1 MKTNKLILLL
11 SVLFIFTF
19 QTAMT
24 SQISV
29 KSLKNKANSFKTKSN
44 SETNS
49 SSVSNTSSNSTT
61 ESKNETVSTNNSGT
75 AKIIYVSKSGSNKND
90 GSKETPMKNIDKAMK
105 KALPGDKIYI
115 AEGMYKGTFGVGYL
129 ESEKAVQ
136 LYGSWDNSFT
146 KQDII
151 NHPTV
156 FQPNNASAGK
166 GRKALLRFTKEV
178 DGTVID
184 GIVWD
189 AGERNLYDL
198 KEGFVEG
205 IEGGRLRLPTEPL
218 TGKNSTVGEPCIS
231 IRSGAYGGDVTIQ
244 NCVFVN
250 GASFGIQAA
259 HKSGTF
265 KVLNNVFVANRMAAI
280 EIFGTCAGS
289 KERRNMVSC
298 GTVEIAN
305 NTILFTWSRLKDFKD
320 MGYGIRIMTKL
331 KYDIHNNII
340 GANIMGGIDNSRFCK
355 DEYVKIDNNI
365 FFGNKGGDLYYYP
378 ESNVK
383 LQLYVDEFEDL
394 EFESVSNNKN
404 EAPPMAVNQAYLKG
418 FFSAR
423 YNETTNYNPN
433 SSENQWARALG
444 MNQQGTMTSKV
455 SMFMNKYPWKE
466 TLKLFGVSKEAG
478 AQKP

>member
-29 KSLKNKANSFKTKSN
+29 NSLKNKAKSFKTKSN

-90 GSKETPMKNIDKAMK
+90 GTKSSPLKNIDKAVQ
-105 KALPGDKIYI
+105 KAMPGDKIYI
-115 AEGMYKGTFGVGYL
+115 AEGIYNGTFGVGYIETDKPL
-129 ESEKAVQ
+129 K
-136 LYGSWDNSFT
+136 LYGSWDSDFT
-146 KQDII
+146 GQDII
-151 NHPTV
+151 NHPSI
-156 FQPNNASAGK
+156 FQPDNARGGK

-178 DGTVID
+178 DGTFID
-184 GIVWD
+184 NIVWD
-189 AGERNLYDL
+189 MGERNCYDL
-198 KEGFVEG
+198 KDGFVEG
-205 IEGGRLRLPTEPL
+205 VEGGRIRRSSEPL
-218 TGKNSTVGEPCIS
+218 AGKNSTVEEPCIS
-231 IRSGAYGGDVTIQ
+231 IRSGTLGGDVCIQ

-259 HKSGTF
+259 HKSGLF
-265 KVLNNVFVANRMAAI
+265 KVLNNVFVANRMAAV

-289 KERRNMVSC
+289 KEKANMVAC
-298 GTVEIAN
+298 GDVEIAN
-305 NTILFTWSRLKDFKD
+305 NTVLFTWSRLKDFGD

-331 KYDIHNNII
+331 KYNIHHNII

-365 FFGNKGGDLYYYP
+365 FFGNKGGDLEYYP
-378 ESNVK
+378 ASNVELK
-383 LQLYVDEFEDL
+383 LNVDEFEDL
-394 EFESVSNNKN
+394 EFESVSNNKSV
-404 EAPPMAVNQAYLKG
+404 APPLSVNQAYLKG
-418 FFSAR
+418 FFKAS
-423 YNETTNYNPN
+423 YSETTNYDPN
-433 SSENQWARALG
+433 SAENQWARALG
-444 MNQQGTMTSKV
+444 MNQQGTMSSKV

-466 TLKLFGVSKEAG
+466 TLQLFGMSKEAG